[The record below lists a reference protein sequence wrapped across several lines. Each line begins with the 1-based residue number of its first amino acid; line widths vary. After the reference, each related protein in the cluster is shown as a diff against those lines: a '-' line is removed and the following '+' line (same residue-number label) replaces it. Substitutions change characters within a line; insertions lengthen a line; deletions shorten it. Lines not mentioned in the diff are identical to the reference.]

1 MNSAH
6 LRSPRVF
13 NVAVGQPFLDALAGA
28 VLAGFP
34 DQRAPSGLEL
44 AQTTILVPNR
54 RAARDLEQRLY
65 ERSGGAGLLLPRIRP
80 IGDIDEE
87 LFDDPA
93 SLIDHE
99 GVLQDAVTPQAREL
113 ILMDLIAAWA
123 RDNPQQRLAQELAA
137 APQQAVSLAVS
148 LAEFLDTLETEEI
161 DAHRMSELFGVEA
174 ARHREAILGFLA
186 LIRVELPARLMA
198 LGLLG
203 PMQRRAALLRR
214 EADRLADD
222 PPQGP
227 VVAAGSTGSIP
238 ATRDLLGVIARL
250 PKGAV
255 VLPGLDMVMDEPS
268 WAAVGPQHPQYLLKS
283 LVQHL
288 GISRSDVAPLPG
300 TVETPRGWLV
310 SEIMRPTGTS
320 EDWQVTAAECRSE
333 IAAGVSGVSTLEARH
348 VPEEAHAIALALR
361 EVLETPHRTAC
372 LVTPD
377 RELARRV
384 KQELQGLSIAI
395 DDSAGEPLI
404 GFGIASLMAAVI
416 DAVLGGLTPDRI
428 MVLLRHGESR
438 FGLEKTTLDAAADV
452 IELAAYRAGSTPPA
466 LADLAAE
473 LPRRRE
479 AMRSDPHVPAA
490 LARQDDAAW
499 ASAVTVA
506 RTLADMLIPLSSRPP
521 AAFGGHIMALLD
533 AVAFIAGTDWPG
545 ESGEALRT
553 LIDDL
558 LRDAAS
564 LPQAG
569 FVESALYLRHVLAVT
584 ALRPGR
590 AAHARLAI
598 LGLLEARLVQPDLM
612 ILGGLNE
619 GRWPALPGSG
629 PWLNRPMREILN
641 MQQPERAIGQT
652 AHDFAQAFGCS
663 DVLLTWSR
671 RVGDAPVIPSRWILR
686 LRMLLKA
693 ASITIPEA
701 PWREL
706 SAAIQEPSAVTPCGK
721 PKPCPPV
728 AARPKSLSV
737 TRIEVLIRDP
747 YAIYAERVLKLKPL
761 EDMGD
766 AAAFSRRGMIF
777 HEAIGNF
784 LKLYPQ
790 SLPLDAENELL
801 RLGRESFGE
810 VLADPETGPFW
821 WPQFERIAGAFL
833 LEEERL
839 RADARQVF
847 AEIDGKLILAIAAG
861 SFALTCRADR
871 IDLLNEGAARI
882 IDYKTGSVKSSRQV
896 NAGLAP
902 QLTLEA
908 AMLKRGAFAAIGK
921 AVAERLAYVK
931 LGAGD
936 PPVKEN
942 PIKLDDT
949 VEVTADRHL
958 SGLADLLASY
968 ADPAS
973 PYLPRALAEKE
984 DDVLPYDHFS
994 RYREWALSGGKA

>member
-1 MNSAH
+1 MSGAP

-13 NVAVGQPFLDALAGA
+13 NVAVGQPFLDALAAA

-34 DQRAPSGLEL
+34 GPRAPSALEL
-44 AQTTILVPNR
+44 ARTTILVPNR

-65 ERSGGAGLLLPRIRP
+65 ERNGGAGLLLPRIRP

-99 GVLQDAVTPQAREL
+99 GVLPEAVTQQAREL

-137 APQQAVSLAVS
+137 APQQSVALAVS
-148 LAEFLDTLETEEI
+148 LGEFLDTLETEEI
-161 DAHRMSELFGVEA
+161 DARQMGDLFGVEA

-186 LIRVELPARLMA
+186 LVQVQLPARLIA

-214 EADRLADD
+214 EARRLADD
-222 PPQGP
+222 PPDGP
-227 VVAAGSTGSIP
+227 VIAAGSTGSIP

-250 PKGAV
+250 PKGAI
-255 VLPGLDMVMDEPS
+255 VLPGLDMAMDEAS
-268 WAAVGPQHPQYLLKS
+268 WAAAGPQHPQYLLKS
-283 LVQHL
+283 LVAHL

-300 TVETPRGWLV
+300 TTETPRAWLV
-310 SEIMRPTGTS
+310 SEIMRPTETS
-320 EDWQVTAAECRSE
+320 EDWQKTAADCRAK
-333 IAAGVSGVSTLEARH
+333 IAAGVSGVSTLETRH

-361 EVLETPHRTAC
+361 EALEAPERTAC

-384 KQELQGLSIAI
+384 KLELQGLGIAI

-404 GFGIASLMAAVI
+404 GFGIASLMAAAI
-416 DAVLGGLTPDRI
+416 DAVLGGLAPESV
-428 MVLLRHGESR
+428 MALLRHGEAR
-438 FGLEKTTLDAAADV
+438 FGLEKTNLDAAADV

-466 LADLAAE
+466 LAGLSKE
-473 LPRRRE
+473 LLRRHE
-479 AMRSDPHVPAA
+479 SMRRDSHVPAA
-490 LARQDDAAW
+490 LARHDDRTW
-499 ASAVTVA
+499 ADAVAVA
-506 RTLADMLIPLSSRPP
+506 QKLADTLCPLSSRPP
-521 AAFGGHIMALLD
+521 GAFGGHVMSVLD
-533 AVAFIAGTDWPG
+533 AVAVIAGADWPG

-558 LRDAAS
+558 LRDASS
-564 LPQAG
+564 LPEAG

-584 ALRPGR
+584 ALRPRR

-619 GRWPALPGSG
+619 GRWPALASSG
-629 PWLNRPMREILN
+629 PWLNRPMRERLN

-652 AHDFAQAFGCS
+652 AHDFAQAFGCRE
-663 DVLLTWSR
+663 VLLTWSR

-693 ASITIPEA
+693 ASVIIPEA
-701 PWREL
+701 PWQAL
-706 SAAIQEPSAVTPCGK
+706 SAAIQEPATVTPCGK
-721 PKPCPPV
+721 PKPSPPV
-728 AARPKSLSV
+728 AARPKSLGV
-737 TRIEVLIRDP
+737 TRVEVLIRDP
-747 YAIYAERVLKLKPL
+747 YAIYAERVLNLKPL
-761 EDMGD
+761 EEMGD

-790 SLPLDAENELL
+790 ALPPDGERELL
-801 RLGRESFGE
+801 RFGRASFGE
-810 VLADPETGPFW
+810 VLTDPETGPFW
-821 WPQFERIAGAFL
+821 WPQFERIARAFL
-833 LEEERL
+833 LEEEKL

-847 AEIDGKLILAIAAG
+847 AEIDGKLILETAAG
-861 SFALTCRADR
+861 QFRLTCRADR
-871 IDLLNEGAARI
+871 IDLLNNGTARI
-882 IDYKTGSVKSSRQV
+882 IDYKTGSVKSSKQV

-908 AMLKRGAFAAIGK
+908 AMLKRGAFAAIG
-921 AVAERLAYVK
+921 AALAGHLAYVK

-942 PIKLDDT
+942 PIRLDDT
-949 VEVTADRHL
+949 VEATANRDL
-958 SGLADLLASY
+958 SGLLNLLAVY
-968 ADPAS
+968 ADPAR
-973 PYLPRALAEKE
+973 PYLPRVMAEKE
-984 DDVLPYDHFS
+984 DDALPYDHFS